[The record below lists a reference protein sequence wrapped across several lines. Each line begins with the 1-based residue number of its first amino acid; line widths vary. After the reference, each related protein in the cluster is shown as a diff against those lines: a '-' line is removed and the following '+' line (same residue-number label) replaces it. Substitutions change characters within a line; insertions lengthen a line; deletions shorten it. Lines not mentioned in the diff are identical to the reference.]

1 MLAGIVSKLRRP
13 GRSKSRGSGEGATP
27 GIARPRIVL
36 PADPEV
42 MYAVGDVHGCLRQL
56 LAVEDAIIR
65 DGSRFPGLKL
75 IVMMG
80 DYVDRGP
87 QSADVI
93 EHLLQPPPEG
103 FRRICLCGNHDETF
117 LRFLD
122 GQVPLEGW
130 MGFGGLPTLLSYGVD
145 LPAFAARNG
154 ALSDGLLDEI
164 VEAIPLSHRAFL
176 RGLPVSLMTSDY
188 FFAHAGVRPGVALR
202 DQSERDLLW
211 IREEFLRGR
220 PVTER
225 VVVYGHSPL
234 PAPTYDERGVGVDT
248 GAYLSGRLSAARLRS
263 GSVAFF
269 QSV

>member
-1 MLAGIVSKLRRP
+1 VLAGIVSKLRGAGRGRP
-13 GRSKSRGSGEGATP
+13 NGGDGAPVEGSG
-27 GIARPRIVL
+27 RPRIVL
-36 PADPEV
+36 PSNPEV
-42 MYAVGDVHGCLRQL
+42 VYAIGDVHGCLRQL
-56 LAVEDAIIR
+56 RIVEDAIFR

-87 QSADVI
+87 QSAEVV

-122 GQVPLEGW
+122 GQIPLEGW

-145 LPAFAARNG
+145 LPAFAARGG

-164 VEAIPLSHRAFL
+164 VEAIPMAHRVFL
-176 RGLPVSLMTSDY
+176 RGLPVSLTTADY
-188 FFAHAGVRPGVALR
+188 FFAHAGARPGIALR

-211 IREEFLRGR
+211 IRDDFLRGK

-225 VVVYGHSPL
+225 IVVYGHSPL
-234 PAPTYDERGVGVDT
+234 PEPTYDERGVGVDT
-248 GAYLSGRLSAARLRS
+248 GAYLSGRLSAARLRP

-269 QSV
+269 QST